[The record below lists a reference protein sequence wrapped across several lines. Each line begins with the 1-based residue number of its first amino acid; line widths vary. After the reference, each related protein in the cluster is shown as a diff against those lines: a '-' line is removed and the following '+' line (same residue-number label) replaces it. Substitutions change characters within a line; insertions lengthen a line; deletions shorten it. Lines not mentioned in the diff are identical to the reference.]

1 MVNPLKQK
9 KKMNYPKTIN
19 IKLEQVKE
27 TTSTNDYLAK
37 LCKENKAKEFYTVVA
52 ESQTNGKGQRG
63 NTWEAESGK
72 NLTFS
77 MVLYPTALKAKEQ
90 FSLSMVAALSC
101 HQALGNYTDGFSIK
115 WPNDIYFGE
124 EGMTSTSAQHVSA
137 MANVMVQDIKQHIMG
152 LRLYQKSIRVIGD
165 AEVTVETVNNTLPEI
180 AESVK
185 RICKA
190 NALIAWLR
198 EAVKEREQAQKYVSD
213 MSLDDWMKKQGIEK
227 PVSPEPPQ
235 MPRINFQDYKTI
247 LDTGLS
253 VKEYNRFVE
262 LNSALAVYGEMIH
275 EKGLLTRQK
284 SELAR
289 IMQNPTEVKESGRDT
304 IITRYE
310 ADDAAVIDEV
320 YTELQARYRK
330 LQAEKNGIE
339 AKFSNLAMDYQT
351 RKNDEWKAAKAQYD
365 RDLQKVNS
373 ELVGIQTQM
382 KDWKKQRLEELAA
395 LKIIIPD
402 ALKPL
407 YKELKVKYL

>member
-1 MVNPLKQK
+1 MNIMEKAQK
-9 KKMNYPKTIN
+9 RAILMIDSEY
-19 IKLEQVKE
+19 V
-27 TTSTNDYLAK
+27 
-37 LCKENKAKEFYTVVA
+37 F
-52 ESQTNGKGQRG
+52 
-63 NTWEAESGK
+63 
-72 NLTFS
+72 
-77 MVLYPTALKAKEQ
+77 
-90 FSLSMVAALSC
+90 
-101 HQALGNYTDGFSIK
+101 
-115 WPNDIYFGE
+115 NDIYFTTE

-152 LRLYQKSIRVIGD
+152 LRLYEKSIRVIGD

-180 AESVK
+180 AGSVK

-227 PVSPEPPQ
+227 PAVPQPPQ
-235 MPRINFQDYKTI
+235 MPRINFQDYNTI
-247 LDTGLS
+247 LDTGLT

-304 IITRYE
+304 IITTYKVSPHMTDI
-310 ADDAAVIDEV
+310 DDL
-320 YTELQARYRK
+320 YTELQSEYRK

-351 RKNDEWKAAKAQYD
+351 RKMDEWKAAKAQYD

-382 KDWKKQRLEELAA
+382 NDWKKQRLEELAA

>member
-1 MVNPLKQK
+1 MDKAQK
-9 KKMNYPKTIN
+9 RAILTID
-19 IKLEQVKE
+19 KE
-27 TTSTNDYLAK
+27 YV
-37 LCKENKAKEFYTVVA
+37 F
-52 ESQTNGKGQRG
+52 
-63 NTWEAESGK
+63 
-72 NLTFS
+72 
-77 MVLYPTALKAKEQ
+77 
-90 FSLSMVAALSC
+90 
-101 HQALGNYTDGFSIK
+101 
-115 WPNDIYFGE
+115 NDIYFGE

-152 LRLYQKSIRVIGD
+152 LRLYEKSIRVIGD
-165 AEVTVETVNNTLPEI
+165 VECKVEEVNNTLPDI
-180 AESVK
+180 AEGVK
-185 RICKA
+185 QICKA

-198 EAVKEREQAQKYVSD
+198 EAVKERENAQTYIQN
-213 MSLDDWMKKQGIEK
+213 MTLDDWMKKQGIEK

-284 SELAR
+284 SELQR
-289 IMQNPTEVKESGRDT
+289 IRQNPTEVKESGRDT
-304 IITRYE
+304 IITQYRV
-310 ADDAAVIDEV
+310 DVNIDTDIDKL
-320 YTELQARYRK
+320 YTQLQSEYRQ

-351 RKNDEWKAAKAQYD
+351 RKMDEWKAAKAQYD

-382 KDWKKQRLEELAA
+382 QEWKKQRLEELAA
-395 LKIIIPD
+395 LKIIIPND
-402 ALKPL
+402 LKAL
-407 YKELKVKYL
+407 YKELQVKYL

>member
-1 MVNPLKQK
+1 MNIMEKAQK
-9 KKMNYPKTIN
+9 RAILMIDSEY
-19 IKLEQVKE
+19 V
-27 TTSTNDYLAK
+27 
-37 LCKENKAKEFYTVVA
+37 F
-52 ESQTNGKGQRG
+52 
-63 NTWEAESGK
+63 
-72 NLTFS
+72 
-77 MVLYPTALKAKEQ
+77 
-90 FSLSMVAALSC
+90 
-101 HQALGNYTDGFSIK
+101 
-115 WPNDIYFGE
+115 NDIYFTTE
-124 EGMTSTSAQHVSA
+124 EGMISTSAQHVSA

-152 LRLYQKSIRVIGD
+152 LRLYEKSIRVIGD

-227 PVSPEPPQ
+227 PAVPQPPQ
-235 MPRINFQDYKTI
+235 MPRINFQDYNTI
-247 LDTGLS
+247 LDTGLT

-304 IITRYE
+304 IITTYKVDVNIS
-310 ADDAAVIDEV
+310 ADIDNL
-320 YTELQARYRK
+320 YTELQSEYRK

-351 RKNDEWKAAKAQYD
+351 RKMDEWKAAKAQYD

-382 KDWKKQRLEELAA
+382 NDWKKQRLEELAA

>member
-1 MVNPLKQK
+1 MEKAQK
-9 KKMNYPKTIN
+9 RAILMIDSEY
-19 IKLEQVKE
+19 V
-27 TTSTNDYLAK
+27 
-37 LCKENKAKEFYTVVA
+37 F
-52 ESQTNGKGQRG
+52 
-63 NTWEAESGK
+63 
-72 NLTFS
+72 
-77 MVLYPTALKAKEQ
+77 
-90 FSLSMVAALSC
+90 
-101 HQALGNYTDGFSIK
+101 
-115 WPNDIYFGE
+115 NDIYFTTE

-152 LRLYQKSIRVIGD
+152 LRLYEKSIRVIGD

-227 PVSPEPPQ
+227 PAMPQPPQ
-235 MPRINFQDYKTI
+235 MPRINFQDYNTI
-247 LDTGLS
+247 LDTGLT

-284 SELAR
+284 AELAR

-304 IITRYE
+304 IITTYKVDVNIS
-310 ADDAAVIDEV
+310 ADIDNL
-320 YTELQARYRK
+320 YTELQSEYRK

-382 KDWKKQRLEELAA
+382 QEWKKQRLEELAA

>member
-1 MVNPLKQK
+1 MEKAQK
-9 KKMNYPKTIN
+9 RAILMIDSEY
-19 IKLEQVKE
+19 V
-27 TTSTNDYLAK
+27 
-37 LCKENKAKEFYTVVA
+37 F
-52 ESQTNGKGQRG
+52 
-63 NTWEAESGK
+63 
-72 NLTFS
+72 
-77 MVLYPTALKAKEQ
+77 
-90 FSLSMVAALSC
+90 
-101 HQALGNYTDGFSIK
+101 
-115 WPNDIYFGE
+115 NDIYFTTE

-152 LRLYQKSIRVIGD
+152 LRLYEKSIRVIGD

-213 MSLDDWMKKQGIEK
+213 MTLDDWMKKQGIEK

-275 EKGLLTRQK
+275 DKGLLTRQK
-284 SELAR
+284 NELAR

-304 IITRYE
+304 IITTYKV
-310 ADDAAVIDEV
+310 DVNIGVDLDKL
-320 YTELQARYRK
+320 YTELQSEYRK

-339 AKFSNLAMDYQT
+339 AKFSNMATAYQT
-351 RKNDEWKAAKAQYD
+351 RKMEEWKAAKSQYD
-365 RDLQKVNS
+365 RDLTRVNS

-382 KDWKKQRLEELAA
+382 KEWKKQRLEELAA

>member
-1 MVNPLKQK
+1 MEKAQK
-9 KKMNYPKTIN
+9 RAILMIDSEY
-19 IKLEQVKE
+19 V
-27 TTSTNDYLAK
+27 
-37 LCKENKAKEFYTVVA
+37 F
-52 ESQTNGKGQRG
+52 
-63 NTWEAESGK
+63 
-72 NLTFS
+72 
-77 MVLYPTALKAKEQ
+77 
-90 FSLSMVAALSC
+90 
-101 HQALGNYTDGFSIK
+101 
-115 WPNDIYFGE
+115 NDIYFTTE

-152 LRLYQKSIRVIGD
+152 LRLYEKSIRVIGD

-227 PVSPEPPQ
+227 PLSPEPPQ
-235 MPRINFQDYKTI
+235 MPRINFQDYATI

-304 IITRYE
+304 IITTYKVDVNIS
-310 ADDAAVIDEV
+310 ADIDNL
-320 YTELQARYRK
+320 YTELQSEYRK

-382 KDWKKQRLEELAA
+382 KEWKKQRLEELAA

>member
-1 MVNPLKQK
+1 MEKAQK
-9 KKMNYPKTIN
+9 RAILMIDSEY
-19 IKLEQVKE
+19 V
-27 TTSTNDYLAK
+27 
-37 LCKENKAKEFYTVVA
+37 F
-52 ESQTNGKGQRG
+52 
-63 NTWEAESGK
+63 
-72 NLTFS
+72 
-77 MVLYPTALKAKEQ
+77 
-90 FSLSMVAALSC
+90 
-101 HQALGNYTDGFSIK
+101 
-115 WPNDIYFGE
+115 NDIYFGE
-124 EGMTSTSAQHVSA
+124 EGMTSTSANHVSA
-137 MANVMVQDIKQHIMG
+137 MANVMVQDIKNRLMG
-152 LRLYQKSIRVIGD
+152 LRLYEKSIRVIGD
-165 AEVTVETVNNTLPEI
+165 AEVTVETVNNTLPDI
-180 AESVK
+180 AEGVK
-185 RICKA
+185 QICKA

-198 EAVKEREQAQKYVSD
+198 EAVKERENAQTYIQN
-213 MSLDDWMKKQGIEK
+213 MTLDDWMKKQGIEK

-304 IITRYE
+304 IITTYKV
-310 ADDAAVIDEV
+310 DVNIDTDIDKL
-320 YTELQARYRK
+320 YTQLQSEYRQ

-339 AKFSNLAMDYQT
+339 AKFSNLAMGYQT
-351 RKNDEWKAAKAQYD
+351 RKMDEWKAAKAQFD

-382 KDWKKQRLEELAA
+382 KEWKKQRLEELAA

>member
-1 MVNPLKQK
+1 MNIMEKAQK
-9 KKMNYPKTIN
+9 RAILMIDSEY
-19 IKLEQVKE
+19 V
-27 TTSTNDYLAK
+27 
-37 LCKENKAKEFYTVVA
+37 F
-52 ESQTNGKGQRG
+52 
-63 NTWEAESGK
+63 
-72 NLTFS
+72 
-77 MVLYPTALKAKEQ
+77 
-90 FSLSMVAALSC
+90 
-101 HQALGNYTDGFSIK
+101 
-115 WPNDIYFGE
+115 NDIYFTTE

-137 MANVMVQDIKQHIMG
+137 MANVMVQDIKQRIMG
-152 LRLYQKSIRVIGD
+152 LRLYEKSIRVIGD

-235 MPRINFQDYKTI
+235 MPRINFQDYNTI
-247 LDTGLS
+247 LETGLT

-304 IITRYE
+304 IITTYKVDVNIS
-310 ADDAAVIDEV
+310 ADIDNL
-320 YTELQARYRK
+320 YTELQSEYRK

-373 ELVGIQTQM
+373 KLVGIQTQM
-382 KDWKKQRLEELAA
+382 QEWKKQRLEELAA

>member
-1 MVNPLKQK
+1 MNIMEKAQK
-9 KKMNYPKTIN
+9 RAILMIDSEY
-19 IKLEQVKE
+19 V
-27 TTSTNDYLAK
+27 
-37 LCKENKAKEFYTVVA
+37 F
-52 ESQTNGKGQRG
+52 
-63 NTWEAESGK
+63 
-72 NLTFS
+72 
-77 MVLYPTALKAKEQ
+77 
-90 FSLSMVAALSC
+90 
-101 HQALGNYTDGFSIK
+101 
-115 WPNDIYFGE
+115 NDIYFTTE

-152 LRLYQKSIRVIGD
+152 LRLYEKSIRVIGD

-227 PVSPEPPQ
+227 PAVPQPPQ
-235 MPRINFQDYKTI
+235 MPRINFQDYDTI
-247 LDTGLS
+247 LDTGLT

-304 IITRYE
+304 IITTYKV
-310 ADDAAVIDEV
+310 DVNIGVDLDKL
-320 YTELQARYRK
+320 YTELQSEYRK

-351 RKNDEWKAAKAQYD
+351 RKMDEWKAAKAQYD

-373 ELVGIQTQM
+373 ELIGIQTQM
-382 KDWKKQRLEELAA
+382 NDWKKQRLEELAA

>member
-1 MVNPLKQK
+1 MDIMGKAQK
-9 KKMNYPKTIN
+9 RAILMIDSEY
-19 IKLEQVKE
+19 V
-27 TTSTNDYLAK
+27 
-37 LCKENKAKEFYTVVA
+37 F
-52 ESQTNGKGQRG
+52 
-63 NTWEAESGK
+63 
-72 NLTFS
+72 
-77 MVLYPTALKAKEQ
+77 
-90 FSLSMVAALSC
+90 
-101 HQALGNYTDGFSIK
+101 
-115 WPNDIYFGE
+115 NDIYFTTE

-213 MSLDDWMKKQGIEK
+213 MTLDDWMKKQGIEN

-304 IITRYE
+304 IITTYKVDVNIGTDI
-310 ADDAAVIDEV
+310 DDL
-320 YTELQARYRK
+320 YTELQSEYRK

-373 ELVGIQTQM
+373 ELISIQTQM

>member
-1 MVNPLKQK
+1 MEKAQK
-9 KKMNYPKTIN
+9 RAILMIDSEY
-19 IKLEQVKE
+19 V
-27 TTSTNDYLAK
+27 
-37 LCKENKAKEFYTVVA
+37 F
-52 ESQTNGKGQRG
+52 
-63 NTWEAESGK
+63 
-72 NLTFS
+72 
-77 MVLYPTALKAKEQ
+77 
-90 FSLSMVAALSC
+90 
-101 HQALGNYTDGFSIK
+101 
-115 WPNDIYFGE
+115 NDIYFTTE

-152 LRLYQKSIRVIGD
+152 LRLYEKSIRVIGD

-185 RICKA
+185 QICKA

-227 PVSPEPPQ
+227 PAMPQPPQ
-235 MPRINFQDYKTI
+235 MPRINFQDYNTI
-247 LDTGLS
+247 LDTGLT

-304 IITRYE
+304 IITTYKVDVNIS
-310 ADDAAVIDEV
+310 ADIDNL
-320 YTELQARYRK
+320 YTELQSEYRK

-351 RKNDEWKAAKAQYD
+351 RKNDEWKAAKSQYD

-382 KDWKKQRLEELAA
+382 QEWKKQRLEELAA

>member
-1 MVNPLKQK
+1 MNIMEKAQK
-9 KKMNYPKTIN
+9 RAILMIDSEY
-19 IKLEQVKE
+19 V
-27 TTSTNDYLAK
+27 
-37 LCKENKAKEFYTVVA
+37 F
-52 ESQTNGKGQRG
+52 
-63 NTWEAESGK
+63 
-72 NLTFS
+72 
-77 MVLYPTALKAKEQ
+77 
-90 FSLSMVAALSC
+90 
-101 HQALGNYTDGFSIK
+101 
-115 WPNDIYFGE
+115 NDIYFTTE

-304 IITRYE
+304 IITTYKV
-310 ADDAAVIDEV
+310 DVNISSDIDNL
-320 YTELQARYRK
+320 YTELQSEYRK

-382 KDWKKQRLEELAA
+382 KEWKKQRLEKLAA

>member
-1 MVNPLKQK
+1 MEKAQK
-9 KKMNYPKTIN
+9 RAILMIDSEY
-19 IKLEQVKE
+19 V
-27 TTSTNDYLAK
+27 
-37 LCKENKAKEFYTVVA
+37 F
-52 ESQTNGKGQRG
+52 
-63 NTWEAESGK
+63 
-72 NLTFS
+72 
-77 MVLYPTALKAKEQ
+77 
-90 FSLSMVAALSC
+90 
-101 HQALGNYTDGFSIK
+101 
-115 WPNDIYFGE
+115 NDIYFTTE

-152 LRLYQKSIRVIGD
+152 LRLYEKSIRVIGD

-227 PVSPEPPQ
+227 PVSPEAPQ

-304 IITRYE
+304 IITTYKV
-310 ADDAAVIDEV
+310 DVNISSDIDNL
-320 YTELQARYRK
+320 YTELQSEYRK

-382 KDWKKQRLEELAA
+382 KEWKKQRLEELAA

>member
-1 MVNPLKQK
+1 MEKAQK
-9 KKMNYPKTIN
+9 RAILMIDSEY
-19 IKLEQVKE
+19 V
-27 TTSTNDYLAK
+27 
-37 LCKENKAKEFYTVVA
+37 F
-52 ESQTNGKGQRG
+52 
-63 NTWEAESGK
+63 
-72 NLTFS
+72 
-77 MVLYPTALKAKEQ
+77 
-90 FSLSMVAALSC
+90 
-101 HQALGNYTDGFSIK
+101 
-115 WPNDIYFGE
+115 NDIYFTTE

-152 LRLYQKSIRVIGD
+152 LRLYEKSIRVIGD

-304 IITRYE
+304 IITTYKVDVNIS
-310 ADDAAVIDEV
+310 ADIDNL
-320 YTELQARYRK
+320 YTELQSEYRK

-382 KDWKKQRLEELAA
+382 KEWKKQRLEELAA

>member
-1 MVNPLKQK
+1 MNIMEKAQK
-9 KKMNYPKTIN
+9 RAILMIDTEY
-19 IKLEQVKE
+19 V
-27 TTSTNDYLAK
+27 
-37 LCKENKAKEFYTVVA
+37 F
-52 ESQTNGKGQRG
+52 
-63 NTWEAESGK
+63 
-72 NLTFS
+72 
-77 MVLYPTALKAKEQ
+77 
-90 FSLSMVAALSC
+90 
-101 HQALGNYTDGFSIK
+101 
-115 WPNDIYFGE
+115 NDIYFGE

-152 LRLYQKSIRVIGD
+152 LRLYEKSIRVIGD

-180 AESVK
+180 TESVK

-227 PVSPEPPQ
+227 PAMPQPPQ
-235 MPRINFQDYKTI
+235 MPRINFQDYNTI
-247 LDTGLS
+247 LDTGLT

-262 LNSALAVYGEMIH
+262 LNSTLAVYGEMIH

-304 IITRYE
+304 IITTYKVDVNIS
-310 ADDAAVIDEV
+310 ADIDNL
-320 YTELQARYRK
+320 YTELQSEYRK

-382 KDWKKQRLEELAA
+382 KEWKKQRLEELAA

>member
-1 MVNPLKQK
+1 MEKAQK
-9 KKMNYPKTIN
+9 RAILMIDSEY
-19 IKLEQVKE
+19 V
-27 TTSTNDYLAK
+27 
-37 LCKENKAKEFYTVVA
+37 F
-52 ESQTNGKGQRG
+52 
-63 NTWEAESGK
+63 
-72 NLTFS
+72 
-77 MVLYPTALKAKEQ
+77 
-90 FSLSMVAALSC
+90 
-101 HQALGNYTDGFSIK
+101 
-115 WPNDIYFGE
+115 NDIYFTTE

-137 MANVMVQDIKQHIMG
+137 MANVMVQDIKNRLMG
-152 LRLYQKSIRVIGD
+152 LRLYEKSIRVIGD

-247 LDTGLS
+247 LDTGIS

-304 IITRYE
+304 IITTYKVDVNIS
-310 ADDAAVIDEV
+310 ADIDNL
-320 YTELQARYRK
+320 YTELQSEYRK

-351 RKNDEWKAAKAQYD
+351 RKMEEWKAAKSQYD
-365 RDLQKVNS
+365 RDLTRVNS
-373 ELVGIQTQM
+373 ELVGIQTRMQE
-382 KDWKKQRLEELAA
+382 WKKQRLEELAA
-395 LKIIIPD
+395 LKIIIPND
-402 ALKPL
+402 LKAL
-407 YKELKVKYL
+407 YKSLQVKYL

>member
-1 MVNPLKQK
+1 MNIMDKAQK
-9 KKMNYPKTIN
+9 RAILTID
-19 IKLEQVKE
+19 KE
-27 TTSTNDYLAK
+27 YV
-37 LCKENKAKEFYTVVA
+37 F
-52 ESQTNGKGQRG
+52 
-63 NTWEAESGK
+63 
-72 NLTFS
+72 
-77 MVLYPTALKAKEQ
+77 
-90 FSLSMVAALSC
+90 
-101 HQALGNYTDGFSIK
+101 
-115 WPNDIYFGE
+115 NDIYFGE
-124 EGMTSTSAQHVSA
+124 EGMTSTSANHVSA
-137 MANVMVQDIKQHIMG
+137 MANVMVQDIKNRLIG
-152 LRLYQKSIRVIGD
+152 LRLYEKSIRVIGD

-180 AESVK
+180 AESVR

-227 PVSPEPPQ
+227 PAVPQPPQ
-235 MPRINFQDYKTI
+235 MPRINFQDYNTI
-247 LDTGLS
+247 LDTGLT

-304 IITRYE
+304 IITTYKVDVNIS
-310 ADDAAVIDEV
+310 ADIDNL
-320 YTELQARYRK
+320 YTELQSEYRK

-382 KDWKKQRLEELAA
+382 QEWKKQRLEELAA

-407 YKELKVKYL
+407 YKELQVKYL

>member
-1 MVNPLKQK
+1 MNIMEKAQK
-9 KKMNYPKTIN
+9 RAILTIDS
-19 IKLEQVKE
+19 EYV
-27 TTSTNDYLAK
+27 
-37 LCKENKAKEFYTVVA
+37 F
-52 ESQTNGKGQRG
+52 
-63 NTWEAESGK
+63 
-72 NLTFS
+72 
-77 MVLYPTALKAKEQ
+77 
-90 FSLSMVAALSC
+90 
-101 HQALGNYTDGFSIK
+101 
-115 WPNDIYFGE
+115 NDIYFGTE
-124 EGMTSTSAQHVSA
+124 EGMTSTSATHVSA

-213 MSLDDWMKKQGIEK
+213 MTLDDWMKKQGIEK

-247 LDTGLS
+247 LDTGLT

-262 LNSALAVYGEMIH
+262 LNSALAVYGDMIH
-275 EKGLLTRQK
+275 DKGLLTRQK
-284 SELAR
+284 NELAR

-304 IITRYE
+304 IITTYKV
-310 ADDAAVIDEV
+310 DVNVSVDIDNL
-320 YTELQARYRK
+320 YTQLQSEYRK

-339 AKFSNLAMDYQT
+339 AKFFNLAMDYQT
-351 RKNDEWKAAKAQYD
+351 RKMDEWKAAKAQYD
-365 RDLQKVNS
+365 RDLTAINS
-373 ELVGIQTQM
+373 QLVGYDTQM
-382 KDWKKQRLEELAA
+382 KEWKKQRLEELAA
-395 LKIIIPD
+395 LKIIIPND
-402 ALKPL
+402 LQPL

>member
-1 MVNPLKQK
+1 MNIMEKAQK
-9 KKMNYPKTIN
+9 RAILMIDSEY
-19 IKLEQVKE
+19 V
-27 TTSTNDYLAK
+27 
-37 LCKENKAKEFYTVVA
+37 F
-52 ESQTNGKGQRG
+52 
-63 NTWEAESGK
+63 
-72 NLTFS
+72 
-77 MVLYPTALKAKEQ
+77 
-90 FSLSMVAALSC
+90 
-101 HQALGNYTDGFSIK
+101 
-115 WPNDIYFGE
+115 NDIYFTTE

-152 LRLYQKSIRVIGD
+152 LRLYEKSIRVIGD

-227 PVSPEPPQ
+227 PAVPQPPQ
-235 MPRINFQDYKTI
+235 MPRINFQDYNTI
-247 LDTGLS
+247 LDTGLT

-284 SELAR
+284 AELAR

-304 IITRYE
+304 IITTYKVDVNIS
-310 ADDAAVIDEV
+310 ADIDNL
-320 YTELQARYRK
+320 YTELQSEYRK
-330 LQAEKNGIE
+330 MQAEKNGIE

-351 RKNDEWKAAKAQYD
+351 RKMDEWKAAKAQYD

-382 KDWKKQRLEELAA
+382 NDWKKQRLEELAA